1 MSLLT
6 GGGGEEEGGGG
17 EEVCL
22 PPQER
27 KRGGRSKK
35 GKKKVR
41 RVARLA
47 EVSLSSPV
55 QDNMQVVEE
64 ILHNTLQQHGN
75 MVISDFP
82 TVSWCIVL

>member
-1 MSLLT
+1 MPGFSVSLLP
-6 GGGGEEEGGGG
+6 GGEGEEEGR

-41 RVARLA
+41 RVTRLA
-47 EVSLSSPV
+47 EVSLPSPV

-64 ILHNTLQQHGN
+64 LLHNTLQQHST
-75 MVISDFP
+75 M
-82 TVSWCIVL
+82 L

>member
-6 GGGGEEEGGGG
+6 GDGGEEEEGG
-17 EEVCL
+17 EVCL

-41 RVARLA
+41 RVTRLA
-47 EVSLSSPV
+47 EVSCHHQCRITCKLLRNFYTTRCNNTALWSS
-55 QDNMQVVEE
+55 
-64 ILHNTLQQHGN
+64 
-75 MVISDFP
+75 
-82 TVSWCIVL
+82 VL

>member
-1 MSLLT
+1 MSLLP
-6 GGGGEEEGGGG
+6 GGGGEEEEGG
-17 EEVCL
+17 EVCL

-41 RVARLA
+41 RVTRLA

-55 QDNMQVVEE
+55 QDNVQVVEE
-64 ILHNTLQQHGN
+64 ILHNTLQQHN
-75 MVISDFP
+75 
-82 TVSWCIVL
+82 TLL

>member
-6 GGGGEEEGGGG
+6 GGEGEEEEEGG
-17 EEVCL
+17 EVCL
-22 PPQER
+22 PLQER

-41 RVARLA
+41 RVTRLA
-47 EVSLSSPV
+47 EVSFSSPA

-64 ILHNTLQQHGN
+64 ILHNTLQQYSN
-75 MVISDFP
+75 MVIP
-82 TVSWCIVL
+82 ALKH